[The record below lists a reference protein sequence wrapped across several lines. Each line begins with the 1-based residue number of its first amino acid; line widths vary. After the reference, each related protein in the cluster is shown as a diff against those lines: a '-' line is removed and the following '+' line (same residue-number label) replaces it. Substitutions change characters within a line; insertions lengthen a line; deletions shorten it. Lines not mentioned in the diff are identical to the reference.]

1 MMPDTAS
8 VNCVTP
14 DSAAPG
20 EDAAWVVV
28 ELPVSADAAL
38 AFVGDA
44 ERLFRLNPHL
54 EIQSWERAPAPDHGQ
69 RYRVR
74 WISELSGVAQELE
87 LAIVPGEANGFSVEY
102 SAGIKRFTR
111 VQVERRGGGTG
122 VLTLRD
128 VYDTPQGA
136 DREERLR
143 EVDRSL
149 VPWGAA
155 IRRYL
160 LGLQRWGR
168 WPLYRWYMTGY
179 WLRMKPRERRI
190 ARLLIWT
197 TALEFLVFALVLA
210 VFLADHGR
218 A

>member
-1 MMPDTAS
+1 MQG
-8 VNCVTP
+8 
-14 DSAAPG
+14 AAPANSLAAAVPG

-28 ELPVSADAAL
+28 DLPLSADAAQ
-38 AFVGDA
+38 AFVADV

-54 EIQSWERAPAPDHGQ
+54 EIESWEIIAASDHGS

-74 WISELSGVAQELE
+74 WTSDLDGVPRKLE
-87 LAIVPGEANGFSVEY
+87 LAVVPGAAPGFRVDY

-111 VQVERRGGGTG
+111 VQVEPAGSGTAI
-122 VLTLRD
+122 LTLRD
-128 VYDTPQGA
+128 EYDTPQGA
-136 DREERLR
+136 DRQQRLK

-179 WLRMKPRERRI
+179 WVRMKPRERRV

-197 TALEFLVFALVLA
+197 TVLEFVVFALVLA
-210 VFLADHGR
+210 VLVAEQGR